1 MAALIL
7 IVDDTA
13 ANRLMLRDILVY
25 HGYEV
30 VEAETGEE
38 GISLAREL
46 NPNLVLMDIQ
56 MPVMDGETAT
66 ALLRQDPATRHL
78 KIIAITSF
86 AMKGDRERL
95 LAGGFDDYLAK
106 PLETRKLP
114 GFIRQHLMELEG
126 EEGSSQ
132 RPDD

>member
-1 MAALIL
+1 MTYKIL

-25 HGYEV
+25 HGYDV
-30 VEAETGEE
+30 YEAHTGEE
-38 GISLAREL
+38 GIRLAREL
-46 NPNLVLMDIQ
+46 NPDLVLMDIQ

-66 ALLRQDPATRHL
+66 LQLREDPRTRHL

-95 LAGGFDDYLAK
+95 LNAGFDDYLAK

-114 GFIRQHLMELEG
+114 EFVRHHLNDG
-126 EEGSSQ
+126 
-132 RPDD
+132 

>member
-1 MAALIL
+1 MAHKIL

-13 ANRLMLRDILVY
+13 ANRLMLRDILAY
-25 HGYEV
+25 HGYDV
-30 VEAETGEE
+30 FEAQTGEE
-38 GISLAREL
+38 GIRLAREIK
-46 NPNLVLMDIQ
+46 PDLVLMDIQ

-66 ALLRQDPATRHL
+66 VKLREDPATRDL

-95 LAGGFDDYLAK
+95 LDAGFDDYLAK

-114 GFIRQHLMELEG
+114 EFVRHHLEG
-126 EEGSSQ
+126 E
-132 RPDD
+132 